1 MIKRTQFPSQVN
13 TVKKIFKWLTT
24 SLLTVVT
31 LFALGVIYITVAIDP
46 NHYKSNIETIAAQS
60 GVELSLDGDVGW
72 QFFPLGLRL
81 NQVNFNLSDQSLVG
95 RIEQLSLAIDWG
107 ALIRASQDN
116 AQMPISGLSIEGGQ
130 LFLSRPNQLPVQI
143 SAINLTLTDIA
154 LDGTAFPVSLS
165 LKAPGGIPFSLD
177 TELGIV
183 YTEQKISDFALS
195 DFKLS
200 LGDLKLTGALDSS
213 DQMTYIL
220 GNIETQNFDLLKQMA
235 MLKLLLPDLYVP
247 EMADP
252 KALSSVS
259 LSGNFSLE
267 PTQTSE
273 IQAQLVVDDQPVII
287 NILLDEQRY
296 KMTTMLSVDSFK
308 VSSYLLKNA
317 SENSNAALFAPL
329 AIPLALWHGKSQV
342 EVHVGQLELEHFSLA
357 NIYLNLFGNRN
368 VFKMNSFAADAF
380 EGQINAVAQLDLRSS
395 VANFDLQSSMRDL
408 NLDSMVA
415 ATSIDSDPLMEGIL
429 NLEFDLQG
437 SGNHTET
444 VINSL
449 SGGGQLSVLS
459 PVYKSVNLEQTLCS
473 AAAMLSSSKQT
484 NQLDS
489 KDTELNDLTAN
500 FRLDK
505 GQLIIADYQTGTGNI
520 SLSGKGSLDLLDQTY
535 GVKNEVLVTQS
546 KTSAQGCSINKRL
559 QNRKIPFRCDGK
571 LGDTVSCKPDAS
583 LIKLFLPGARL
594 DSLGDKVSK
603 SLGLDGQGN
612 PLKRLIEK
620 RLKSR
625 Q

>member
-13 TVKKIFKWLTT
+13 TVKKIVKWLIT

-31 LFALGVIYITVAIDP
+31 LFALGVIYIAVAIDP
-46 NHYKSNIETIAAQS
+46 NQYKSNIETIAAQN
-60 GVELSLDGDVGW
+60 GVQLSLDGDIGW

-81 NQVNFNLSDQSLVG
+81 NQVNYNLSDQSLGG
-95 RIEQLSLAIDWG
+95 RIERLSLAVDWI
-107 ALIRASQDN
+107 ALIRASRDN
-116 AQMPISGLSIEGGQ
+116 AQMPISGVSIEEGR

-143 SAINLTLTDIA
+143 SAINLNLTDIA
-154 LDGTAFPVSLS
+154 LDGTTFPISLS
-165 LKAPGGIPFSLD
+165 LQALGGIRVALD

-183 YTEQKISDFALS
+183 YAEQKISDFALS
-195 DFKLS
+195 DFTLT
-200 LGDLKLTGALDSS
+200 LGDLNLTGALDSS
-213 DQMTYIL
+213 DQMTYIS
-220 GNIETQNFDLLKQMA
+220 GNIEVQDFDLLKQMA
-235 MLKLLLPDLYVP
+235 MLKLLLPDLYMP

-252 KALSSVS
+252 KALSAVS

-273 IQAQLVVDDQPVII
+273 IQAQLVVDGQLVTI

-296 KMTTMLSVDSFK
+296 KMTTMLSADSFN
-308 VSSYLLKNA
+308 VSPYLLKNA
-317 SENSNAALFAPL
+317 SENSNTALFAPL

-368 VFKMNSFAADAF
+368 VFKINSFAADAF

-395 VANFDLQSSMRDL
+395 VANFDVQSSMRDI

-415 ATSIDSDPLMEGIL
+415 AASIGSDPLMEGIL

-437 SGNHTET
+437 SGNHMLT
-444 VINSL
+444 VIKTL
-449 SGGGQLSVLS
+449 SGAGQLSILS
-459 PVYKSVNLEQTLCS
+459 PVYKNVNLEQTLCS
-473 AAAMLSSSKQT
+473 AAAMLSGGTQT
-484 NQLDS
+484 NQLGS

-500 FRLDK
+500 FRIDK
-505 GQLIIADYQTGTGNI
+505 GQLVIADYQTGTGNI
-520 SLSGKGSLDLLDQTY
+520 SLSGNGSLDLLDQTY
-535 GVKNEVLVTQS
+535 GIKNEVLVTQS
-546 KTSAQGCSINKRL
+546 RTSPQGCSINERL
-559 QNRKIPFRCDGK
+559 QKRKIPFHCDGK
-571 LGDTVSCKPDAS
+571 LGDTLSCKPDAS
-583 LIKLFLPGARL
+583 LVKLFLPRATL
-594 DSLGDKVSK
+594 DSLGEKVSK
-603 SLGLDGQGN
+603 NLRLDDQGN